1 MKLRYTRQFDQMDCG
16 PACIRMVASAFGKE
30 YPLSYLRTLAHLTR
44 EGVSVAGIRDALR
57 EIGMESGTF
66 ELTLEQL
73 RTRCPLPAI
82 LHWEQNHF
90 VVLYDVKRSRWR
102 GRWKYYV
109 ANPAYGKHAFS
120 EESFAHFWLNGERG
134 VAVAV
139 DPTQAFY
146 DKKPVKEK
154 HSFVRFARK
163 YVWPFR
169 WEMSQSAFGMLFGI
183 LLSLV
188 TPFLTQAMVDDGIGL
203 RDMGLIVSIMM
214 AQIFIFVG
222 TFSMGLI
229 SSWVSLYMTTRI
241 NIHILSDYLTK
252 LLRLPM
258 TFFETK
264 SVGDYQQR
272 LGDHGRLQSFV
283 TYSTLQTFFSLV
295 SAPFYLA
302 IIGWYSPVILV
313 AYLFLTGLSTAWM
326 TYFFRRRKALDYEQ
340 FKISAENQ
348 NKQYELMSGIT
359 DIKLNAYEDYK
370 LDEWREIQERQY
382 RMSQKTLKLG
392 QIQSTGFTVIGQLRN
407 IFITCWIAA
416 EVVDGNLTL
425 GMMMSI
431 STIIGQVNGPLSQLI
446 GFLQQFQDAKIS
458 LERSEEVHLCKDED
472 SRLQTA
478 VPAAAP
484 LDIEVRHLTFSYT
497 GASGNRPSRTSASPS
512 RPVA

>member
-1 MKLRYTRQFDQMDCG
+1 MKLRDTRQFDQMDCG

-370 LDEWREIQERQY
+370 LDEWRELQERQY

-425 GMMMSI
+425 DIDIPQRSI
-431 STIIGQVNGPLSQLI
+431 VKGDASCYCIGAASIIAKVERDALMAAYAGVYPGY
-446 GFLQQFQDAKIS
+446 GF
-458 LERSEEVHLCKDED
+458 ERNAGYG
-472 SRLQTA
+472 TA
-478 VPAAAP
+478 EHIAA
-484 LDIEVRHLTFSYT
+484 IENLGLTPIHRRSFT
-497 GASGNRPSRTSASPS
+497 KKWQ
-512 RPVA
+512 